1 MNMKRWT
8 EVTNK
13 VMQCALVTDSGF
25 RFLLGHFAV
34 ASMPAVTLGEKFW
47 EGVEWVLRT
56 GFW

>member
-1 MNMKRWT
+1 MKRWT